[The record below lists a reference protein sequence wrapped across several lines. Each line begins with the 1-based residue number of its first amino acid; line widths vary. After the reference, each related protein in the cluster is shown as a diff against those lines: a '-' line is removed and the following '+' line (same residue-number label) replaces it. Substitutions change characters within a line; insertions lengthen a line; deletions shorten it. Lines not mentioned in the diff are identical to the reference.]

1 MAGSLDDLKSSYFW
15 RGLLAEALGT
25 MVLVLIGCGSCIG
38 EQDWETFKPP
48 TAVQISLAFGLSV
61 ATVVWCLAHQ
71 SGGHVNPAVTMA
83 MLACRRIS
91 VARALLYVAAQCSG
105 AMAGAAVLKGL
116 TPESVRGNLGLT
128 TVNPG
133 LTREQAFGVE
143 FLITMVLVLTV
154 FASCDNH
161 RTDLNG
167 SAPLAIGFAVT
178 LCHLFAIK
186 YTGSSMNPARTFGPA
201 VVTGIWHDHWVYW
214 CGPLLGGVVGGLFYE
229 FVFAGDASVAK
240 LRRFVLSSYH
250 DDQPVSKDSK
260 YVELTKHRDDEKESL
275 RVVEVEAS
283 V

>member
-1 MAGSLDDLKSSYFW
+1 MASSLDDLKSSYFW

-25 MVLVLIGCGSCIG
+25 MVLVLIGCGACVG
-38 EQDWETFKPP
+38 ERDWETFKPP
-48 TAVQISLAFGLSV
+48 TAVQISLAFGLAV

-105 AMAGAAVLKGL
+105 AMAGAAMLKGL

-143 FLITMVLVLTV
+143 FMITMILVLTV
-154 FASCDNH
+154 FASCDSR

-178 LCHLFAIK
+178 LCHLFAV
-186 YTGSSMNPARTFGPA
+186 SMFHRLLHFRDVFKATF
-201 VVTGIWHDHWVYW
+201 
-214 CGPLLGGVVGGLFYE
+214 L
-229 FVFAGDASVAK
+229 
-240 LRRFVLSSYH
+240 
-250 DDQPVSKDSK
+250 
-260 YVELTKHRDDEKESL
+260 
-275 RVVEVEAS
+275 
-283 V
+283 